1 MVDLII
7 EANEILTLDRLRP
20 TAKRFGIT
28 NGRIIGFDEEL
39 DGFDLSSVPVDRY
52 PDQTIVPGF
61 IDAHCHT
68 TWWGLGLNGIP
79 VAEARGLDEFYD
91 LLRDAVAKLDEGEWV
106 YGIGFSEMHHGGQLP
121 DIRVVDEITGDHPMY
136 IRNISGH
143 ASLTNTATLR
153 MVGAFDPDFE
163 PPQGGVLVRDES
175 GKFTGLVEE
184 TAQGLLQQLIL
195 PYSHDQIVAAL
206 HTATKE
212 YAAQGITSFTEAGV
226 GGGWIGHSPVEIAAY
241 QTAAE
246 SGQLFARAQ
255 LMPALDALE
264 DIEGAAADF
273 QGTQHAAG
281 LSLGIRTGIGSEL
294 VSLGPVKVFT
304 DGSLLGRTAA
314 VTESFCGHPHNH
326 GYLLT
331 PADELNERVARAY
344 RAGWNL
350 ALHAIGDA
358 AIDLAL
364 DIIEQCQNT
373 YGRRSTPNRIEHF
386 GLSRPDQVERA
397 AKLGVA
403 VTPQHG
409 FIHLFGAEMVD
420 RIGEHRRDTLYRGKT
435 LVDAG
440 VVVAGSSDSP
450 VCDINVRRAMQAA
463 VDRVSEDGSIIGE
476 NEGLDREQALRLYT
490 EWGAIATGTIND
502 KGTLTAGKLA
512 DFVALSDSPLHAERL
527 DELDVQATYVGGRRT
542 YSANE

>member
-1 MVDLII
+1 MVDLVI
-7 EANEILTLDRLRP
+7 EANEILTLDRRRP
-20 TAKRFGIT
+20 TAKRFGIA

-39 DGFDLSSVPVDRY
+39 DGFDLSDVQVDRY
-52 PDQTIVPGF
+52 PGQTIVPGF

-79 VAEARGLDEFYD
+79 VADARGMDEFYD
-91 LLRDAVAKLDEGEWV
+91 MLRAAVEKLADGEWV
-106 YGIGFSEMHHGGQLP
+106 YGIGFSEMHHDGQLP
-121 DIRVVDEITGDHPMY
+121 DIRIVDEITGDHPMY

-153 MVGAFDPDFE
+153 MIGAFNSDFV
-163 PPQGGVLVRDES
+163 PPQGGALVRDES
-175 GKFTGLVEE
+175 GEFTGLVEE
-184 TAQGLLQQLIL
+184 NAQGLLQQLIL

-206 HTATKE
+206 QTATKE

-241 QTAAE
+241 QAAAD

-255 LMPALDALE
+255 LMPALDALI
-264 DIEGAAADF
+264 DIEGAATDF
-273 QGTQHAAG
+273 QGAQSAAG
-281 LSLGIRTGIGSEL
+281 LSLGIRTGLGSEY

-304 DGSLLGRTAA
+304 DGSILGRTAA
-314 VTESFCGHPHNH
+314 VTEAFCGHHHNH

-331 PADELNERVARAY
+331 PADELRDRVAQAY

-358 AIDLAL
+358 AIDVAL
-364 DIIEQCQNT
+364 DIIDECQQT
-373 YGRRSTPNRIEHF
+373 YGRRTVPNRIEHF
-386 GLSRPDQVERA
+386 GISRPDQIERA
-397 AKLGVA
+397 AALGVA

-420 RIGEHRRDTLYRGKT
+420 RIGESRRETLYRGKT

-440 VVVAGSSDSP
+440 VIVAGSSDSP
-450 VCDINVRRAMQAA
+450 VCDVNVRRAMQAA
-463 VDRVSEDGSIIGE
+463 IDRVSEDGSIIGQD
-476 NEGLDREQALRLYT
+476 EGLDREQALRLYT
-490 EWGAIATGTIND
+490 EWGAIATGTIRD
-502 KGTLTAGKLA
+502 KGTLTTGKFA
-512 DFVALSDSPLHAERL
+512 DFVALSGSPLHAERI

-542 YSANE
+542 YSVGQ

>member
-52 PDQTIVPGF
+52 PNQTIVPGF

-163 PPQGGVLVRDES
+163 PPQGGVLVQDES

-255 LMPALDALE
+255 LMQPWMRWKIL
-264 DIEGAAADF
+264 
-273 QGTQHAAG
+273 
-281 LSLGIRTGIGSEL
+281 
-294 VSLGPVKVFT
+294 
-304 DGSLLGRTAA
+304 
-314 VTESFCGHPHNH
+314 
-326 GYLLT
+326 
-331 PADELNERVARAY
+331 RAQPQTS
-344 RAGWNL
+344 RA
-350 ALHAIGDA
+350 
-358 AIDLAL
+358 
-364 DIIEQCQNT
+364 
-373 YGRRSTPNRIEHF
+373 RSTLPDFHSASALASAANLFRSARSKCSPMGHCSAE
-386 GLSRPDQVERA
+386 LLPSPSRSV
-397 AKLGVA
+397 G
-403 VTPQHG
+403 TP
-409 FIHLFGAEMVD
+409 
-420 RIGEHRRDTLYRGKT
+420 TT
-435 LVDAG
+435 
-440 VVVAGSSDSP
+440 
-450 VCDINVRRAMQAA
+450 
-463 VDRVSEDGSIIGE
+463 
-476 NEGLDREQALRLYT
+476 T
-490 EWGAIATGTIND
+490 ATC
-502 KGTLTAGKLA
+502 
-512 DFVALSDSPLHAERL
+512 
-527 DELDVQATYVGGRRT
+527 
-542 YSANE
+542 